1 MRPQPTGGG
10 GAAVAAAGP
19 GLPPNQRRL
28 IVYVLVAIVAIVLVR
43 GLFFH
48 ENKYEKLAREV
59 TVGLQQN
66 DFAAVEKYQ
75 NAETATE
82 LNRGIVGRAADQ
94 LAPLGK
100 IKSVKEITD
109 SKAPPR
115 GHEFTVTF
123 DHGTVDEKMKLDPQD
138 KIVSFSY
145 DVTKGT

>member
-10 GAAVAAAGP
+10 AAVGSAGA

-28 IVYVLVAIVAIVLVR
+28 IVYAVVAIIVIVLVR

-48 ENKYEKLAREV
+48 ENKYEKIARDV
-59 TVGLQQN
+59 TVALQKN
-66 DFAAVEKYQ
+66 DLATVEKYQ

-82 LNRGIVGRAADQ
+82 VNRGIVGRAADK
-94 LAPLGK
+94 LAPLGSLK
-100 IKSVKEITD
+100 RVKEITG
-109 SKAPPR
+109 SNAPVR

-123 DHGTVDEKMKLDPQD
+123 DRGTVDEKMRLDPQD

-145 DVTKGT
+145 DVTAGS